1 MFTRD
6 TLRAF
11 ILETLPD
18 TEMAAVEKVLRVS
31 PLIQGLHRELLTQV
45 DAGDHSVGG
54 VWRRERLTC
63 PTREQLGSY
72 LLDAGDTELWQYI
85 DFHLKT
91 VACEWCLANRDD
103 LTRQQQSQDK
113 QTTRRRQQ
121 IYTSSAALLP
131 KARQG

>member
-11 ILETLPD
+11 ILETLSEQ
-18 TEMAAVEKVLRVS
+18 EMAAIEKLMRDS
-31 PLIQGLHRELLTQV
+31 PMMQALHQEMLAHV
-45 DAGDHSVGG
+45 DAGEHSVGS

-72 LLDAGDTELWQYI
+72 LLKAGDTELWQYI

-91 VACEWCLANRDD
+91 IGCEWCLANLDD
-103 LTRQQQSQDK
+103 LTRQQQTQDK
-113 QTTRRRQQ
+113 QSSRRRKQ

-131 KARQG
+131 RARGR